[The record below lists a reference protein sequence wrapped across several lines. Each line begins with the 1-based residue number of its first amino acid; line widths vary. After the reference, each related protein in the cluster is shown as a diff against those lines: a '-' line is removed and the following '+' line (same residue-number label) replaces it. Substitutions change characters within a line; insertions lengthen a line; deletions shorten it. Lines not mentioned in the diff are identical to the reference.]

1 MMARMLGISATF
13 LLALTMAFGQGPG
26 ADPSGGFRNPFD
38 PAPSATPGP
47 KFTAPAAPLPE
58 FANTAPQSADKQ
70 GDPSSRYSLA
80 PQEKADPNQDIQ
92 VMPQLGPWMICITT
106 YSGQEAPQMARDLA
120 MELRN
125 GYKTG
130 AYVFNHGAEERRKEY
145 LRVKAIVDKQKEYLA
160 KNNLPSD
167 YPIRVRYMRIEEQ
180 CAVMVGGFP
189 SEEAARRG
197 LEAVRKLT
205 PPDPNKVK
213 LDKKNISVTDPQ
225 PKDLQANTALSGPLQ
240 TTPVYS
246 DYINPF
252 HRAFICRNPAIKH
265 QEQVQEQKWDLVSLR
280 RFNSGESFC
289 LLECKKPL
297 TLVVKQ
303 FQTPH
308 VVEGREKKE
317 SVLDAIGLGK
327 GDRIDSAAHSAH
339 NLAELLRKAKL
350 ESYVLHTK
358 YTSIVTVGGYDS
370 LEDPNLRAM
379 QNLLETRL
387 RQQLEVVQ
395 LMPKPMPMQIPR

>member
-13 LLALTMAFGQGPG
+13 LLALTVAFGQSPG

-38 PAPSATPGP
+38 PAPPATPGP

-58 FANTAPQSADKQ
+58 FANTAPLSGEKQ
-70 GDPSSRYSLA
+70 GDPGSRYSMV
-80 PQEKADPNQDIQ
+80 PDEKPDINQDIQ
-92 VMPQLGPWMICITT
+92 VTPQLGPWMICIST
-106 YSGQEAPQMARDLA
+106 YSGPEAPTMARQLA

-125 GYKTG
+125 NYKTG
-130 AYVFNHGAEERRKEY
+130 SYVFNHGAEERRKEY
-145 LRVKAIVDKQKEYLA
+145 QRVKSIIDKQREYLA
-160 KNNLPSD
+160 KNNLPLD

-180 CAVMVGGFP
+180 CAVMIGGFP
-189 SEEAARRG
+189 SEEAARHG
-197 LEAVRKLT
+197 LESVRKLT
-205 PPDPNKVK
+205 PPDPEKVK
-213 LDKKNISVTDPQ
+213 LDRRVVITDEAKKKGESAYV
-225 PKDLQANTALSGPLQ
+225 
-240 TTPVYS
+240 
-246 DYINPF
+246 NPF
-252 HRAFICRNPAIKH
+252 QRAFVCRNPSIKH
-265 QEQVQEQKWDLVSLR
+265 QEQVTEQKWDLPSLR
-280 RFNSGESFC
+280 RFNAGESFC

-327 GDRIDSAAHSAH
+327 GDRVDSAAHSAH

-387 RQQLEVVQ
+387 RQQLEIVQ
-395 LMPKPMPMQIPR
+395 LMPKPMPMHVPR

>member
-1 MMARMLGISATF
+1 MTARMLGIGTTMM
-13 LLALTMAFGQGPG
+13 LALTAAFGQSP
-26 ADPSGGFRNPFD
+26 DPSGVFRDPFA
-38 PAPSATPGP
+38 PAPAPTPGP
-47 KFTAPAAPLPE
+47 KFAAPASPQPE
-58 FANTAPQSADKQ
+58 SANTSPSVDKSAD
-70 GDPSSRYSLA
+70 GASRYSLT
-80 PQEKADPNQDIQ
+80 PEEKPDPNQDIQ
-92 VMPQLGPWMICITT
+92 VVPQLGPWMICVTT
-106 YSGQEAPQMARDLA
+106 YTGPEAPVMARQLA

-125 GYKTG
+125 SYKTG
-130 AYVFNHGAEERRKEY
+130 SYVFNHGAEERRKEY
-145 LRVKAIVDKQKEYLA
+145 QRVKAIVDKQREYLS
-160 KNNLPSD
+160 KNNLPLD

-180 CAVMVGGFP
+180 CAVMIGGFP
-189 SEEAARRG
+189 TEEAARRG
-197 LEAVRKLT
+197 LDSVRKLP
-205 PPDPNKVK
+205 PPDPKKVK
-213 LDKKNISVTDPQ
+213 LDKANVSVTEAEQ
-225 PKDLQANTALSGPLQ
+225 PNRPADTNKTKTL
-240 TTPVYS
+240 YS

-252 HRAFICRNPAIKH
+252 HRAFVCRNPAIKQ
-265 QEQVQEQKWDLVSLR
+265 QEHVQEQKWDMASLR
-280 RFNSGESFC
+280 RLNTGESFC
-289 LLECKKPL
+289 LLDCKKPL

-327 GDRIDSAAHSAH
+327 TDHVDSAAHSAH

-395 LMPKPMPMQIPR
+395 LMPKPLPMQVPR